1 MVRCLLSGL
10 LVLLVVGGSLVNS
23 PATTTAQ
30 SSTATTESATHV
42 WTPPWLKPCPSS
54 MRSVST
60 PPPDGEYQ
68 GICVIRFGPRG
79 IIIFY
84 DLYLTPEGF
93 RGIYRGF

>member
-1 MVRCLLSGL
+1 MIRCLLSGL

-30 SSTATTESATHV
+30 SSTTAAESATHV
-42 WTPPWLKPCPSS
+42 WTPPWLKPCPAG

-60 PPPDGEYQ
+60 PPSDGEYQ
-68 GICVIRFGPRG
+68 GICSVSFGPFG
-79 IIIFY
+79 PTFLY

-93 RGIYRGF
+93 RGVWLR